1 MPGTTLTCWR
11 KPIDVNEDAEM
22 IPPPSSRS
30 AELARR
36 VGAFLEE
43 HILPAEPIFQRQLQD
58 GDRWDEPA
66 VMSELKAKAKKAG
79 LWNLFLP
86 KSHDS
91 DALSNLEYA
100 PLCEIIGRSPIGAE
114 PFNCSAPDTG
124 NMETLILY
132 GSDEQKKR
140 WLVPLMEGQIRSC
153 FAMTEPAV
161 ASSDATN
168 IRAEIKR
175 DGDSYIINAR
185 KWWTSGALDKR
196 CKVAILMGQ
205 TDPSATPYRRQS
217 MILVPLDAPGV
228 KIVRPLTVFGYD
240 DAPHGH
246 AEVIFE
252 NVRVPA
258 ANILLGEGRGF
269 EIAQGRLG
277 PGRIHH
283 CMRMIGLAERA
294 LETLCQR
301 AISRTAFSRTIAE
314 QGVTRHWIAESR
326 MEIDQARLL
335 TLHAARMMDEVGN
348 KAARAEIAMIK
359 VVAPNVAQKVVDR
372 AIQVCGGGGVS
383 QDFHLAYAF
392 ARARAIRLA
401 DGPDEVHRETVAKI
415 ELKKYAP
422 QGQNTR

>member
-1 MPGTTLTCWR
+1 ML
-11 KPIDVNEDAEM
+11 
-22 IPPPSSRS
+22 PPPSPRS
-30 AELARR
+30 AELGKRIT
-36 VGAFLEE
+36 AFLEE
-43 HILPAEPIFQRQLQD
+43 HILPAEAVFQRQVD
-58 GDRWDEPA
+58 EGDRWGEPP
-66 VMSELKAKAKKAG
+66 VMTELKAKAKKEG

-86 KSHDS
+86 KRHDKN
-91 DALSNLEYA
+91 ALSNLEYA
-100 PLCEIIGRSPIGAE
+100 PLCEIMGRSPIGAE

-132 GSDEQKKR
+132 GSPEQKKR
-140 WLVPLMEGQIRSC
+140 WLEPLMAGEIRSC

-168 IRAEIKR
+168 IRAEVKR
-175 DGDSYIINAR
+175 DGDDYVINAR

-205 TDPSATPYRRQS
+205 TDPSAPPHKRQS
-217 MILVPLDAPGV
+217 MILVPLDTPGV
-228 KIVRPLTVFGYD
+228 KVLRALTVFGYD

-258 ANILLGEGRGF
+258 TNILLGEGRGF

-283 CMRMIGLAERA
+283 CMRQIGVAERA

-301 AISRTAFSRTIAE
+301 AISRTAFGKTIAE

-335 TLHAARMMDEVGN
+335 TMHAARMMDEVGN

-359 VVAPNVAQKVVDR
+359 VVAPNVAQKVIDR

-383 QDFHLAYAF
+383 QDFHLAFAYAH
-392 ARARAIRLA
+392 ARTIRLA
-401 DGPDEVHRETVAKI
+401 DGPDEVHRETVAKM
-415 ELKKYAP
+415 ELRKYTP
-422 QGQNTR
+422 QGANVR